1 MFDSVNRRLVS
12 RLLSVYFFK
21 LVDGFYFF
29 KNGLR
34 GEGVE
39 SIKFALIDMT
49 CTIMVHI
56 IFLLVG
62 IPLVFIVS
70 VVAAL
75 APLLAVPGFVY
86 LAVDGVIMGLLI
98 RTGAC
103 MLLWFWR
110 VWAWFINVMQY
121 FSNAKLIVGIVVGCL
136 NGGFVWHLASVV
148 PSEKTLPWST
158 LSHQSPLNNKQRII
172 NLIIPPKIIIAV
184 ATIIIQTYT

>member
-34 GEGVE
+34 GEGVK

-103 MLLWFWR
+103 MLLWF
-110 VWAWFINVMQY
+110 
-121 FSNAKLIVGIVVGCL
+121 
-136 NGGFVWHLASVV
+136 
-148 PSEKTLPWST
+148 
-158 LSHQSPLNNKQRII
+158 
-172 NLIIPPKIIIAV
+172 
-184 ATIIIQTYT
+184 